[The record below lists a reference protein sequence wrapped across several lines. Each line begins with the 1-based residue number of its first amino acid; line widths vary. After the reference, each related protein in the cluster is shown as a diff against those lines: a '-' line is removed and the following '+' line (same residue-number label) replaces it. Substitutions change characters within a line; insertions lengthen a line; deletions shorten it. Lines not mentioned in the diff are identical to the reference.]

1 MRKTIWTFLMILLS
15 FTCSAQ
21 NTAKDKVEQIK
32 SNAEYLCGEG
42 WGDTYNSADQAAL
55 ADLISKIS
63 STSPPPSKSRR
74 RSSTRIMASTQIL
87 R

>member
-1 MRKTIWTFLMILLS
+1 MRKAIWTILMLMLS

-21 NTAKDKVEQIK
+21 NTAKDKAEQIK
-32 SNAEYLCGEG
+32 GNAEYLCGEG

-63 STSPPPSKSRR
+63 LNI
-74 RSSTRIMASTQIL
+74 SSSFEIKEEELNSNSGFD
-87 R
+87 